1 MLKDKIKKL
10 AELKGIV
17 SGLKRKGKRVV
28 FTNGCFDLLH
38 LGHVKYL
45 EEAKK
50 KGDILLV
57 AVNSDAS
64 IRRIKGKN
72 RPITDE
78 KHRISV
84 IAALESVD
92 FAFLFREDTP
102 LKVIKALKPDVLV
115 KGADWKKK
123 DIVGGDFVLSYGG
136 RLETIKSALGYSS
149 TAIINKIA
157 KIF

>member
-1 MLKDKIKKL
+1 LLKNKIKRL
-10 AELKGIV
+10 SELKKIV
-17 SGLKRKGKRVV
+17 AGLKRKGKRVV

-50 KGDILLV
+50 KGDILVV
-57 AVNSDAS
+57 AVNSDSS

-72 RPITDE
+72 RPIADE

-92 FAFLFREDTP
+92 FAFLFTEDTP
-102 LKVIKALKPDVLV
+102 LQVIKTLEPDVLV

-123 DIVGGDFVLSYGG
+123 DIIGGDLVLSYGG
-136 RLETIKSALGYSS
+136 RVETVKSALGYST

-157 KIF
+157 KTF